1 MIATEPNMNELISA
15 FTSVSLKEKKPR
27 KPPTK
32 KCKKTPSS
40 ISKTET
46 FIETSP
52 STTKL
57 DKPDVAVKAEGD
69 APEELLGHL
78 EHYEEDAYTILG
90 SYFKDKELNRLTRHQ
105 TESMNHFIH
114 YQMQATIDMFNPRT
128 VSSEKDFNIDTGE
141 SNLKIIYNIKNLKFY
156 PPQLYE
162 NNGSTKIMLP
172 QEARLRNFTYASK
185 TTVDLYLE
193 INVRSSDTNEL
204 MVSEI
209 MIPAIKFIDLPIMLK
224 SSNCILQQYS
234 QQNNFIPTGECP
246 KDCGGYFIIKGSEKT
261 VLGQERAAENR
272 IYIFQG
278 KNTPKLD
285 WVAEFKSVP
294 DSKCISPKQM
304 EMLISSKT
312 SVYGHRMYVVIPR
325 LKQKTHIELFVL
337 FRALGVLSDKK
348 ICEYILLNVEDPKKT
363 EMLKFLEA
371 SMDDANR
378 FIKSEKTAQEDALK
392 HIMTMVAYNVYAT
405 NTAVN
410 ISTTSTTTIKPN
422 LNTLDEYK
430 THFAN
435 TVLKDILKYKRLFI
449 DSKQISFYH
458 YL

>member
-1 MIATEPNMNELISA
+1 MIATEPDMNMNELVSA
-15 FTSVSLKEKKPR
+15 FASVSLQEKKPR
-27 KPPTK
+27 KKPVK
-32 KCKKTPSS
+32 KCKKSPSS
-40 ISKTET
+40 ISETDQLMESPVSSQEKKTE
-46 FIETSP
+46 ILDIKEKMVEESE
-52 STTKL
+52 ST
-57 DKPDVAVKAEGD
+57 
-69 APEELLGHL
+69 ELLGHL

-105 TESMNHFIH
+105 TESTNHFVN

-141 SNLKIIYNIKNLKFY
+141 SNLKIMYNIKNLKFY

-193 INVRSSDTNEL
+193 IHVRSADTNEL

-234 QQNNFIPTGECP
+234 QQNQFIPTGECP

-278 KNTPKLD
+278 KNTPKWD

-312 SVYGHRMYVVIPR
+312 SVYGHRIYVVIPR
-325 LKQKTHIELFVL
+325 LKQKT
-337 FRALGVLSDKK
+337 
-348 ICEYILLNVEDPKKT
+348 YI
-363 EMLKFLEA
+363 
-371 SMDDANR
+371 
-378 FIKSEKTAQEDALK
+378 
-392 HIMTMVAYNVYAT
+392 
-405 NTAVN
+405 
-410 ISTTSTTTIKPN
+410 
-422 LNTLDEYK
+422 
-430 THFAN
+430 
-435 TVLKDILKYKRLFI
+435 
-449 DSKQISFYH
+449 
-458 YL
+458 